1 MRILII
7 TTTLGTRGGIQR
19 VTTVKANQ
27 FAEIPGNEVAIAFSD
42 RLGWPENAIHPLSPK
57 VHVFDMES
65 PFWDREPKRF
75 DILWRFPAK
84 ALRLRRKI
92 KEVIDEFKPD
102 VVVSTGLFEKYI
114 IPFVKIFNRKFI
126 TVREYHFSSD
136 YRQLLQNARYG
147 KTTWKPRLINFFEN
161 NIVSRL
167 FDGNFLL
174 TRQDKDEHFK
184 NVSRFDFMW
193 NPSSFEI
200 IDKIDFEQKSK
211 VVLAAGRLT
220 DQKNFKELL
229 KIWAMTDRA
238 DWRLRIIGDGEH
250 KDALKTLAIE
260 LGIEDCVEIAGYT
273 SAVKEEMKSAS
284 IFAGTSRFEGFM
296 LVIVEAM
303 SQGCVPVSF
312 KTPYGPA
319 DIIEDGNSGFL
330 TEMHDDR
337 AFAKRLSELIARE
350 DMRRRMAEAARNR
363 AKAFDVET
371 ICQMWM
377 DKYSALQQKR

>member
-1 MRILII
+1 MRILFV

-57 VHVFDMES
+57 VRVFDMES

-84 ALRLRRKI
+84 ALRLRAAI
-92 KEVIDEFKPD
+92 KAVIDEFKPD
-102 VVVSTGLFEKYI
+102 VVISTGQFEKYI
-114 IPFVKIFNRKFI
+114 IPFVRIFNRKYI

-136 YRQLLQNARYG
+136 YRQREQYARFG
-147 KTTWKPRLINFFEN
+147 KITWKPRLINYFEN

-174 TRQDKDEHFK
+174 TEQDKDEHFK
-184 NVSRFDFMW
+184 NACRFDFMW
-193 NPSSFEI
+193 NPSSFDI
-200 IDKIDFEQKSK
+200 VDKINFEKKSK
-211 VVLAAGRLT
+211 VVLAAGRLIAP
-220 DQKNFKELL
+220 KNFQELL
-229 KIWAMTDRA
+229 KIWAITDRA
-238 DWRLRIIGDGEH
+238 DWRLRIIGDGEY
-250 KDALKTLAIE
+250 KDALKKLVNE
-260 LGIEDCVEIAGYT
+260 LGIEDSVEIAGYT
-273 SAVKEEMKSAS
+273 SAVKDEMYSAS
-284 IFAGTSRFEGFM
+284 IFVATSRFEGFM
-296 LVIVEAM
+296 LVVVEAM

-319 DIIEDGNSGFL
+319 DIIEDGKNGFL

-350 DMRRRMAEAARNR
+350 DMRRRMAEAARAR
-363 AKAFDVET
+363 AKAFDVKT

-377 DKYSALQQKR
+377 DKYEKLLNS

>member
-1 MRILII
+1 MRILFV

-57 VHVFDMES
+57 VRVFDMES

-92 KEVIDEFKPD
+92 KEVVDEFKPD
-102 VVVSTGLFEKYI
+102 VVISTGQFEKYI
-114 IPFVKIFNRKFI
+114 IPFVRIFNRKYI

-136 YRQLLQNARYG
+136 YRQLEQFTRHG
-147 KTTWKPRLINFFEN
+147 KVTWKPRLINFFEN
-161 NIVSRL
+161 TLVSRL

-184 NVSRFDFMW
+184 NAGRFDFMW

-200 IDKIDFEQKSK
+200 IDKIDFSQKSK
-211 VVLAAGRLT
+211 TVLAAGRLT

-229 KIWAMTDRA
+229 KIWAVTDRA

-250 KDALKTLAIE
+250 KEDLKALAVK
-260 LGIEDCVEIAGYT
+260 LGIADSVEIAGY
-273 SAVKEEMKSAS
+273 SNAVQQEMNSAS
-284 IFAGTSRFEGFM
+284 IFVGTSRFEGFM

-319 DIIEDGNSGFL
+319 DIIEDGKNGFL
-330 TEMHDDR
+330 TEMHDDST
-337 AFAKRLSELIARE
+337 FARKLSELIADE
-350 DMRRRMAEAARNR
+350 NLRRRMAEAARIR
-363 AKAFDVET
+363 AKEFDVT
-371 ICQMWM
+371 AICRQWM
-377 DKYSALQQKR
+377 DKYAALLLKK